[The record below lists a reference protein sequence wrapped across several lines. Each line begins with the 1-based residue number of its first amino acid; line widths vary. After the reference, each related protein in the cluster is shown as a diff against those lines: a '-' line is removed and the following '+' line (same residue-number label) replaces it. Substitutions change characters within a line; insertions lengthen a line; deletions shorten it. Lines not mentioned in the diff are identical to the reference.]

1 MPLPV
6 SDPKAVWPP
15 EDMQSIFAHMNQWS
29 AWYSNELSKLQDAYG
44 GGAAADSTGFF
55 ASDTGGFKPTIGQR
69 MQRFFIG
76 QRPLGPNR
84 NTKLPIPIAGMIC
97 QAVADLLYADP
108 PTFTV
113 RVDTD
118 EDGNGVP
125 KKVAN
130 PTQER
135 LNDLAD
141 EGMYT
146 MLARSAEVG
155 AALGGSFLRVAWDK
169 NVVPDRPFLDAVD
182 ADQALP
188 EFRWGRLVAVTFWNV
203 VATEST
209 KVWRHLERHELDAFG
224 VGVILHGLYEGTI
237 DRLGVRISLNSRPET
252 MPLFVMTENS
262 AVAGQISSESAGL
275 CVEYVPNQ
283 GPNRLWRNSVK
294 GRNLGRS
301 SLDGVEHLMD
311 QLMETMSD
319 WMRARRAAKA
329 RVWYD
334 KSLLGNPG
342 PGQGAVADLD
352 QETYVGTTQ
361 QVKGPNT
368 SMSDKLQVLQPKF
381 DPKGY
386 SDTAEALIEQILQL
400 SGFATQ
406 TFGMEKNSTRSIEST
421 ATEIEAR
428 ERLTFLTRG
437 RFIRTQTPHL
447 SRILSK
453 LLAVDKAIFGT
464 PNVDAPIWIE
474 FPDSVQ
480 ESMLRL
486 AQTVQTLFAGEA
498 ASKDQIVRILH
509 PDWNDDQW
517 DDEVAKL
524 KTEYGASIQD
534 PESLPSDGPDDNRDG
549 FGRFATDKPPAP
561 GDVNPVPGAP
571 KSGNA
576 IT

>member
-6 SDPKAVWPP
+6 SDSKSQWPP
-15 EDMQSIFAHMNQWS
+15 ANMQQIFAHMNQWS
-29 AWYSNELSKLQDAYG
+29 AWYSNELSKLQAAYG

-69 MQRFFIG
+69 MQRFFVG

-84 NTKLPIPIAGMIC
+84 NTKLPVPVAALIC
-97 QAVADLLYADP
+97 QAVGSLLYADP

-118 EDGNGVP
+118 DDGSGVP

-135 LNDLAD
+135 LNELAD

-146 MLARSAEVG
+146 TLARSAEVG
-155 AALGGSFLRVAWDK
+155 AALGGSFLRVVWDK
-169 NVVPDRPFLDAVD
+169 SVIPDRPFLDVVD

-188 EFRWGRLVAVTFWNV
+188 EFRWGRLVAVTFWSV
-203 VATEST
+203 VASEGQ
-209 KVWRHLERHELDAFG
+209 KVWRHLERHELDTFG
-224 VGVILHGLYEGTI
+224 TGVILHGLYEGTI
-237 DRLGVRISLNSRPET
+237 DRLGDRVPLSARPET
-252 MPLFVMTENS
+252 MPLFALTENS
-262 AVAGQISSESAGL
+262 DVAGQISSNSPGL
-275 CVEYVPNQ
+275 CVEYIPNE
-283 GPNRLWRNSVK
+283 GPNRLWRNDPI

-301 SLDGVEHLMD
+301 SLDGVEHLLD
-311 QLMETMSD
+311 ALAETMSD

-329 RVWYD
+329 RVWFD

-352 QETYVGTTQ
+352 QETYVGTSESI
-361 QVKGPNT
+361 KGPNV
-368 SMSDKLQVLQPKF
+368 SMSDKFQVLQPKF
-381 DPKGY
+381 DPSGY
-386 SDTAEALIEQILQL
+386 QATVDALIGQILQL
-400 SGFATQ
+400 SGFSAQ
-406 TFGMEKNSTRSIEST
+406 TFGLEQSATRSIEST

-453 LLAVDKAIFGT
+453 LLAVDKAIFNT
-464 PNVDAPIWIE
+464 PNVDAPIWVE

-486 AQTVQTLFAGEA
+486 AQTVQTLFTGEA
-498 ASKDQIVRILH
+498 ASKDTIVRILH
-509 PDWNDDQW
+509 PDWNDDMW
-517 DDEVAKL
+517 DAEVAKIQA
-524 KTEYGASIQD
+524 EYGQSITD
-534 PESLPSDGPDDNRDG
+534 PESLPP
-549 FGRFATDKPPAP
+549 DKPS
-561 GDVNPVPGAP
+561 DNVNPDGLDA
-571 KSGNA
+571 NN